1 MDNIEGQIEFVY
13 DYMSDEL
20 YDKLEFEDIELFFK
34 LEQDFMKQSKLLIE
48 GVVMVGEESEE
59 ELIYYIQ
66 KNLSETIILTEE
78 EVQEILWLEQEYY
91 MEMEEVK
98 KATELY
104 SLGKIEDESGRV
116 L

>member
-1 MDNIEGQIEFVY
+1 MDNFEFQILFVF
-13 DYMSDEL
+13 DYISEEL
-20 YDKLEFEDIELFFK
+20 YDKLEYEDLELFFK

-78 EVQEILWLEQEYY
+78 EVHEILWLEKEYY
-91 MEMEEVK
+91 MEMEEVMR
-98 KATELY
+98 EEGL
-104 SLGKIEDESGRV
+104 
-116 L
+116 